1 MDWSKEPDYDHVM
14 EAHNLVS
21 KLEVEVAELKRR
33 IEKQETKFREHY
45 PRSPW
50 KYADQLDPDKDKLAT
65 LTGLLLAARNEVK
78 RYDNHVKMY
87 LQYWY
92 NKHHK
97 L

>member
-1 MDWSKEPDYDHVM
+1 MSWNEPPDYDQVM

-33 IEKQETKFREHY
+33 IEKAETKYREQY

-50 KYADQLDPDKDKLAT
+50 KYAAQLDPDKDKLAT

-87 LQYWY
+87 LQHWY

-97 L
+97 I